1 MRDPKREIQG
11 AVTRRAAL
19 GGLGLLA
26 LGASSGSGCSG
37 TTGLRRVRFTL
48 YAGGFLREGTGP
60 LTFRNAAGWDVS
72 LTVAQVAAGPVY
84 FNVAPALSW
93 RARGRRGLLELLVG
107 TAHADE
113 TADHLAGGRV
123 IAQVTERTV
132 IDALSPELRPLGEGS
147 GVSEAALSAE
157 VWLLPEAPTGPI
169 LPGPAAAVVR
179 GTASK
184 GAQVVP
190 FLARLL
196 LDEKAAMGQTLQQ
209 LRAARRIP
217 AELDFTALPDG
228 TAIALRV
235 DPRSWL
241 LGVDFTEL
249 RDRPLED
256 GAHVA
261 TADDQLLR
269 ELLTGVRQSR
279 GVYTFSLAG
288 TP

>member
-1 MRDPKREIQG
+1 MRDPNHH
-11 AVTRRAAL
+11 AMTRRAAL
-19 GGLGLLA
+19 GCLGLFTA
-26 LGASSGSGCSG
+26 GAAGVPGCSG
-37 TTGLRRVRFTL
+37 TTGLRRIHFTL
-48 YAGGFLREGTGP
+48 YAGGVERDAQGP
-60 LTFRNAAGWDVS
+60 LTFRNAAGWDVT

-84 FNVAPALSW
+84 FNVAPPLSW
-93 RARGRRGLLELLVG
+93 RTRRRRGLLDALVG

-113 TADHLAGGRV
+113 TADHLAGGRI
-123 IAQVTERTV
+123 IAQVTERAV
-132 IDALSPELRPLGEGS
+132 IDALSPALQRLGDGS
-147 GVSEAALSAE
+147 GVSEPALSAE

-179 GTASK
+179 GVAVK
-184 GAQVVP
+184 GAVSVP

-217 AELDFTALPDG
+217 AELDFTQLPDG
-228 TAIALRV
+228 ASLALRI
-235 DPRSWL
+235 DPRPWL
-241 LGVDFTEL
+241 FGVDFTEL

-261 TADDQLLR
+261 AAGDQLMR

-279 GVYTFSLAG
+279 GVYTFSSIGA
-288 TP
+288 P

>member
-1 MRDPKREIQG
+1 MRKPNRETHG

-26 LGASSGSGCSG
+26 LGAAGLPGCSG

-48 YAGGFLREGTGP
+48 YAGGFVREGMGP

-84 FNVAPALSW
+84 WNVAPPLSW
-93 RARGRRGLLELLVG
+93 RGRARRSPLELLVG
-107 TAHADE
+107 SARADE

-132 IDALSPELRPLGEGS
+132 IDTLSPTLRPLGEGS
-147 GVSEAALSAE
+147 GVSELSLSAE

-179 GTASK
+179 GTATQ
-184 GAQVVP
+184 GALVVP

-196 LDEKAAMGQTLQQ
+196 LDEKAAVGQTLQQ

-228 TAIALRV
+228 AAIALRV

-261 TADDQLLR
+261 AADDQLMR

-279 GVYTFSLAG
+279 GVYTFSLADA
-288 TP
+288 P